1 LNERAQDYVAKM
13 FKQAQRTHR
22 VVQNLLSFARQRK
35 PERSEV
41 DVRKVLEETIALRD
55 YDLKVNHI
63 AVEKD
68 LGDKPAMVVADPH
81 QIEQV
86 FLNIINNA
94 VDAVLETGR
103 SGKLKIGVSCDGGFV
118 SAQFADDGP
127 GIKDPKRIFDPFYTT
142 KNVGKGTG
150 LGLSICY
157 GIVKEHGGDITA
169 HNALGGG
176 AVIEVRLPMA
186 LTAATILEGAPG
198 VAPKR
203 EGAIQGRVLL
213 VEEEEAVLEFERD
226 VLIGAGASV
235 VTASKSEDV
244 KTRLLSEPF
253 DAVIMSGK
261 MPADWNAKEAYAWL
275 TQHCPGMESH
285 LLFTFSNGV
294 EQGDERTF
302 LQGNNIPYLVKPFE
316 VADLISQ
323 ARRLLQKAHAATAS
337 A

>member
-1 LNERAQDYVAKM
+1 
-13 FKQAQRTHR
+13 

-35 PERSEV
+35 PERHEV
-41 DVRKVLEETIALRD
+41 DIRKVMDETLALRD

-68 LGDKPAMVVADPH
+68 LGPEPALVIADPH

-94 VDAVLETGR
+94 VDAILETGH
-103 SGKLKIGVSCDGGFV
+103 SGKLKIRVYCEHGNVC
-118 SAQFADDGP
+118 AQFADDGP

-169 HNALGGG
+169 HNAMEAGATAG
-176 AVIEVRLPMA
+176 AVVEVCLPMA
-186 LTAATILEGAPG
+186 VSAEASPG
-198 VAPKR
+198 VVQPPPRR

-226 VLIGAGASV
+226 VLAGAGAEV
-235 VTASKSEDV
+235 VTATKSEDV
-244 KTRLLSEPF
+244 RVRLLSEPF
-253 DAVIMSGK
+253 DALIINGK
-261 MPADWNAKEAYAWL
+261 LPGDWNAREAAHFIHVLEW
-275 TQHCPGMESH
+275 S
-285 LLFTFSNGV
+285 
-294 EQGDERTF
+294 R
-302 LQGNNIPYLVKPFE
+302 
-316 VADLISQ
+316 
-323 ARRLLQKAHAATAS
+323 ARQ
-337 A
+337 